1 MRRAYH
7 DMCGENDM
15 PAAIEMGKH
24 HYAHACEASNCNVAL
39 PSYDGSVCPPDSPGT
54 DSGPNASAGSV
65 ATVALAAVAAAVAAA
80 L

>member
-1 MRRAYH
+1 
-7 DMCGENDM
+7 M